1 MANVTVRNLDDVVVE
16 ALKERAR
23 ANNRSLEGELRQ
35 TLTDAARPVGPA
47 DLRALA
53 ERIAALT
60 PDQPQTDSTDQS
72 REARRR

>member
-1 MANVTVRNLDDVVVE
+1 MANVTVRNLDDAVVK

-23 ANNRSLEGELRQ
+23 ANNRSLEGELRHI
-35 TLTDAARPVGPA
+35 LTAAARSAGPV

-60 PDQPQTDSTDQS
+60 PDRPQTDSVDLLH
-72 REARRR
+72 EDRRR

>member
-1 MANVTVRNLDDVVVE
+1 MATVTVRNLDEAVVE

-23 ANNRSLEGELRQ
+23 ANNRSLEGELRHI
-35 TLTDAARPVGPA
+35 LTAAARSAGPV

-60 PDQPQTDSTDQS
+60 PERPQTESTDLL
-72 REARRR
+72 RGDRRR